1 MRIELD
7 GHMISSIVVQDLQGY
22 YDIMLNNPEEDGI
35 CNAIER
41 VLLDYMTKDEYNKWY
56 DGKGIKD
63 DESKIQHQLDGSD

>member
-1 MRIELD
+1 MKIELD

-41 VLLDYMTKDEYNKWY
+41 VLFDYMTKDEYDKW
-56 DGKGIKD
+56 IKD
-63 DESKIQHQLDGSD
+63 NESKI